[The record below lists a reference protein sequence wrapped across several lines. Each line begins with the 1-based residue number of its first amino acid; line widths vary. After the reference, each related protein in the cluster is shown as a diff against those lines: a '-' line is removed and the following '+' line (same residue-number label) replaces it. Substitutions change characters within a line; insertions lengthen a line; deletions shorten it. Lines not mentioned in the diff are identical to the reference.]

1 MLRTL
6 RGFLPWIAFAVV
18 NALADWRVGAIVA
31 IALSV
36 LLLVDN
42 RRTGHGVDEAV
53 IELSAALFFVAIA
66 LIAFADPKAALQH
79 HTGALAA
86 AWLAVTAWGSIAI
99 RKPFTLGIARRS
111 VPEQFW
117 HNPLFL
123 RANMVIAS
131 VWAGSF
137 TASAIIQV
145 IIGATVTN
153 PGTANTVV
161 QVACYVLPAVFTV
174 RYQAARRR
182 AATANRATS

>member
-18 NALADWRVGAIVA
+18 NAVSDWRVGAIVA
-31 IALSV
+31 VALSV

-42 RRTGHGVDEAV
+42 GRTGHGLDEAV
-53 IELSAALFFVAIA
+53 IESSAAVFFVVIA
-66 LIAFADPKAALQH
+66 LIAFAAPKSALQH

-99 RKPFTLGIARRS
+99 RKPFTLGIARRA

-123 RANMVIAS
+123 RANMLIAS
-131 VWAGSF
+131 AWAGSF

-145 IIGATVTN
+145 IIDATVTN
-153 PGTANTVV
+153 SGTANTIV
-161 QVACYVLPAVFTV
+161 QVACYVLPALFTI

-182 AATANRATS
+182 AAATNRATN

>member
-18 NALADWRVGAIVA
+18 NGLADWRVGAIVA
-31 IALSV
+31 VALSV

-42 RRTGHGVDEAV
+42 ARTGHGLDEAV
-53 IELSAALFFVAIA
+53 IESSAAIFFVVIA
-66 LIAFADPKAALQH
+66 LIAFAAPGSSLQH

-86 AWLAVTAWGSIAI
+86 AWLAVTAWGSVAI

-123 RANMVIAS
+123 RANMLIAS
-131 VWAGSF
+131 VASVPAASVPFSSWLRKSASSRIS
-137 TASAIIQV
+137 TATFSCSSGICR
-145 IIGATVTN
+145 TTN
-153 PGTANTVV
+153 PTM
-161 QVACYVLPAVFTV
+161 
-174 RYQAARRR
+174 
-182 AATANRATS
+182 S